1 MLVVNVTTTAH
12 DPLGRGV
19 AQLVSQANFA
29 LAFAGDFA
37 SDGARLRTYAGVH
50 GSSIRNL
57 LIETG
62 EGLGGRALLEHRPRY
77 TADYSGTGWITN
89 RYGREV
95 SAEGIVTLLAVPIVV
110 DGSVRALLYA
120 GFREAVQFGTEI
132 TRQVA
137 RVAQRVAWDYSVQD
151 EVTRRISL
159 LTADGALSGGGD
171 LDSRNELR
179 VRYAELRELAQSV
192 PDPDVKQRIREI
204 GERLIGSTPHRDTSG
219 VPIQRLT
226 PREVDVLALVA
237 MGHRN
242 ATIARRLGLTE
253 SSVKKYLSVAMV
265 KLGAHSRF
273 DAVLQARLARHIP

>member
-1 MLVVNVTTTAH
+1 MSVTAVAR
-12 DPLGRGV
+12 DPLERGV
-19 AQLVSQANFA
+19 MQLVSQANFA
-29 LAFAGDFA
+29 LAFGGDFG
-37 SDGARLRTYAGVH
+37 SEGARLRTYAGVH
-50 GSSIRNL
+50 GPSIRNL

-77 TADYSGTGWITN
+77 TADYSGTGWITM

-95 SAEGIVTLLAVPIVV
+95 GAEGIVTLLAVPIVV
-110 DGSVRALLYA
+110 DSGARALLYA
-120 GFREAVQFGTEI
+120 GFRETVQLGTEI
-132 TRQVA
+132 ARQVA

-159 LTADGALSGGGD
+159 LAADGALSEASD

-179 VRYAELRELAQSV
+179 ARYAELRELAQSV
-192 PDPDVKQRIREI
+192 PDPDVKQRIRVI
-204 GERLIGSTPHRDTSG
+204 GERLIGSSPRRDT
-219 VPIQRLT
+219 PDQPAQRLT

-242 ATIARRLGLTE
+242 AIIARRLGLTE

-265 KLGAHSRF
+265 KLGARSRF
-273 DAVLQARLARHIP
+273 DAVLKARLARLIP